1 MFGGQ
6 LISTRSHARTHDNRL
21 LLINLDGW
29 SDHVT
34 EKPSMADRHDG
45 FRFAP
50 RFRPPRSN
58 HCRHGKGAP
67 GAFLISN

>member
-1 MFGGQ
+1 
-6 LISTRSHARTHDNRL
+6 L

>member
-50 RFRPPRSN
+50 AFDRPVQIIADTVRE
-58 HCRHGKGAP
+58 HQGC
-67 GAFLISN
+67 F